1 MKAFIQFVTN
11 RYFLATAFF
20 LSWIFF
26 FADNNLV
33 TQYSQTKELRE
44 MKEKLKYLETEI
56 KAMQQQT
63 IALQTDS
70 AAIEKYAREKYHM
83 KKASETIFVFDT
95 VAK

>member
-1 MKAFIQFVTN
+1 MKAFLQFISN

-26 FADNNLV
+26 FASNDLV

-44 MKEKLKYLETEI
+44 MKEKLHYLETEI
-56 KAMQQQT
+56 ATMKQQT

-83 KKASETIFVFDT
+83 KKANETIFVFDT
-95 VAK
+95 VGK

>member
-1 MKAFIQFVTN
+1 MKAIINFITD
-11 RYFLATAFF
+11 RYFIATAFF

-26 FADNNLV
+26 FASNNLI

-44 MKEKLKYLETEI
+44 MKDKLKYLETEI

-83 KKASETIFVFDT
+83 KKANETIFVFDT
-95 VAK
+95 VKK